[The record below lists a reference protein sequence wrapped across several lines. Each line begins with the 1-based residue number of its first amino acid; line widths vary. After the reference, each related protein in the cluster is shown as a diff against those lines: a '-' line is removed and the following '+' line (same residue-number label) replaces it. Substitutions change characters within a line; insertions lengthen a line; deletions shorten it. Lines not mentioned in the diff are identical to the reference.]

1 MKIKAFLLIGLLCS
15 ASVSGQQADSILTYR
30 VELGGTAGGGTY
42 APLWFTANRYGISSV
57 EPNSGYLRAGIT
69 YDRQLK
75 RNWRIEAGFDLAG
88 GINHESDVQLHQMYA
103 DFSWKMLTL
112 SVGSK
117 ERPGFPL
124 DKHAALSSGMLV
136 EGMNTQPIPQIR
148 GEIKNYLNI
157 PGTKGWL
164 AFKGH
169 IAYGALAENNWQK
182 NHVNPGQYFVKDV
195 LYHSKSLMFRLG
207 KKERFPLEFEF
218 GILMATQF
226 GGDQYF
232 KLEDGTVEKTQDM
245 PSNLKAYWKAFF
257 PQGGGSDTPEGE
269 QVNVEGNM
277 LGSWNFALNYYVGEW
292 KFRAYL
298 EHYFEDQSQMFWEY
312 GRWKDGQIG
321 LEVTL
326 PKNRWVSSVVWEG
339 MNTKDQSGPIL
350 YDGIHGWENTSHQI
364 SANDNY
370 YNHYIYGA
378 WQYMGMG
385 IGNPLLPGPL
395 YNADHGISFRSN
407 RVRSNHLGICG
418 EPSREW
424 SYRMLI
430 SFARHWGTYGSPL
443 DKQRKQFSSLY
454 EATYSPRWAKEW
466 SASLALGMDRGNYL
480 GNATGGMLVIRKT
493 GVLF

>member
-124 DKHAALSSGMLV
+124 DKHATLSSGMLV

-232 KLEDGTVEKTQDM
+232 KLEDGQ
-245 PSNLKAYWKAFF
+245 WKR
-257 PQGGGSDTPEGE
+257 D
-269 QVNVEGNM
+269 
-277 LGSWNFALNYYVGEW
+277 
-292 KFRAYL
+292 RIC
-298 EHYFEDQSQMFWEY
+298 
-312 GRWKDGQIG
+312 R
-321 LEVTL
+321 VT
-326 PKNRWVSSVVWEG
+326 
-339 MNTKDQSGPIL
+339 
-350 YDGIHGWENTSHQI
+350 
-364 SANDNY
+364 
-370 YNHYIYGA
+370 
-378 WQYMGMG
+378 
-385 IGNPLLPGPL
+385 
-395 YNADHGISFRSN
+395 
-407 RVRSNHLGICG
+407 
-418 EPSREW
+418 
-424 SYRMLI
+424 
-430 SFARHWGTYGSPL
+430 
-443 DKQRKQFSSLY
+443 
-454 EATYSPRWAKEW
+454 
-466 SASLALGMDRGNYL
+466 
-480 GNATGGMLVIRKT
+480 
-493 GVLF
+493 